1 MLLLLQVDQ
10 LLEYHFEEDM
20 TRLTQHC
27 GKKLKEGR
35 QTIIVSATLKDQV
48 ISPLACTKSPCPVC
62 SSLQHRLHKTAASS
76 CLTCGVYEAPFI
88 LLSYIYLHHQR
99 RNIAVAQMHIAN
111 LTCICLWHV
120 KDKQVG
126 TCMECME

>member
-1 MLLLLQVDQ
+1 MLCKGCSMLLLQVDQ

-48 ISPLACTKSPCPVC
+48 NSRFNNRDSNKFAF
-62 SSLQHRLHKTAASS
+62 Q
-76 CLTCGVYEAPFI
+76 
-88 LLSYIYLHHQR
+88 LLMS
-99 RNIAVAQMHIAN
+99 
-111 LTCICLWHV
+111 
-120 KDKQVG
+120 
-126 TCMECME
+126 

>member
-1 MLLLLQVDQ
+1 MLLLQVDQ

-48 ISPLACTKSPCPVC
+48 TW
-62 SSLQHRLHKTAASS
+62 HRI
-76 CLTCGVYEAPFI
+76 F
-88 LLSYIYLHHQR
+88 
-99 RNIAVAQMHIAN
+99 
-111 LTCICLWHV
+111 
-120 KDKQVG
+120 
-126 TCMECME
+126 